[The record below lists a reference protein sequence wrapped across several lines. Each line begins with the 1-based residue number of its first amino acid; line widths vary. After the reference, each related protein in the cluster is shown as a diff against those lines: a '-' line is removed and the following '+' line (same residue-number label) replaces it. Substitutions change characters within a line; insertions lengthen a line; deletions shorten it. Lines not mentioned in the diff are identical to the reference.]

1 MSVLNMSVIK
11 KINKLSQSEFI
22 KVFANIFENT
32 SWIAEDLY
40 NQKPF
45 DDFKDLSSKMI
56 TIFDNTTQENQLKIL
71 NFHPDLANKTKIS
84 LLTPDSLKEQTSAGL
99 DQCTEEEFSEFK
111 KLNDTY
117 KKFGFPFILAVK
129 EKTKIEILNNF
140 RKRISSDP
148 EIEFDEA
155 VKQVKQ
161 IASLRLK
168 ELNNKGL

>member
-1 MSVLNMSVIK
+1 MIN
-11 KINKLSQSEFI
+11 KINKLSKSEFI

-32 SWIAEDLY
+32 SWIAEELY

-45 DDFKDLSSKMI
+45 DNFEELSSKI
-56 TIFDNTTQENQLKIL
+56 LNIFETTTRDKQLKIL
-71 NFHPDLANKTKIS
+71 NAHPDLANKTKIS

-99 DQCTEEEFSEFK
+99 DQCTKEEFSEFK

-140 RKRISSDP
+140 RKRISS
-148 EIEFDEA
+148 
-155 VKQVKQ
+155 
-161 IASLRLK
+161 S
-168 ELNNKGL
+168 